1 MKQRVLFLCTG
12 NSARSQMAEA
22 LLGLI
27 AGDHFEGHSAGT
39 HPAGMNPMTLKVMTE
54 LGVDVGHCRSKNV
67 TEFLGQSFDYVVTV
81 CDRAKETCPVFPG
94 ARNMRHWSF
103 EDPAAVE
110 ALTQLAVF
118 RRVRDEIADR
128 LCTFLFQELQLAP
141 SAIRCYRC

>member
-1 MKQRVLFLCTG
+1 
-12 NSARSQMAEA
+12 MAEA

-39 HPAGMNPMTLKVMTE
+39 HPAGINPMTVNVMEE
-54 LGVDVGHCRSKNV
+54 LGVDVKRCRSKNV

-94 ARNMRHWSF
+94 ARNIRHWSF
-103 EDPAAVE
+103 EDPAA
-110 ALTQLAVF
+110 APAQAQRDVF

-128 LCTFLFQELQLAP
+128 LCTFLSKDVQLAP
-141 SAIRCYRC
+141 SFIRCYRC